1 MNCYT
6 QLRGGNKPHRV
17 TLIIVDGVK
26 NQFLQKSRKSKIYY
40 FLQQFSK
47 RVSEIHIQYRLGIIA
62 EVRNSVSLPENVSR
76 MIHVV
81 GHFQ

>member
-1 MNCYT
+1 MNCYI

-17 TLIIVDGVK
+17 TLIIVNGVK

-47 RVSEIHIQYRLGIIA
+47 RVSEIHIQCRLRIIA
-62 EVRNSVSLPENVSR
+62 EVRNSVSLPENASR
-76 MIHVV
+76 MM
-81 GHFQ
+81 HFGCHSQ

>member
-1 MNCYT
+1 MNCYI
-6 QLRGGNKPHRV
+6 QLRGGNK
-17 TLIIVDGVK
+17 LQIIIDGVRS
-26 NQFLQKSRKSKIYY
+26 QFLQKSRKSKIYY

-76 MIHVV
+76 MIHF
-81 GHFQ
+81 GYHSQ